1 MWWIINLFV
10 GSKIGRTVALVSG
23 AGLILFLAIQ
33 YIEKQERDRVLDQV
47 RIEALEGYNAT
58 RERINEVTDNLFNS
72 VDDAADW
79 LRGRS
84 SEGQ

>member
-33 YIEKQERDRVLDQV
+33 YIEKQERGRVLDQV

-72 VDDAADW
+72 VDDAIRRYCRR
-79 LRGRS
+79 L
-84 SEGQ
+84 